1 VNGDLSPTP
10 GDPDHPLLVAMGELR
25 WSGDHSL
32 KSVSLGGCVCL
43 AIASPPFV
51 GMVNIIMPDSR
62 MDPAKADR
70 FPGFFADSG
79 VRALIA
85 AMDGVSP
92 REQWRI
98 ALVGGA
104 QLVHPLIRM
113 GERLAQA
120 IRQELGAHGLH
131 THLEELGGSLSKQ
144 VLLLAGSGRIFVE
157 WAGGGQ
163 REL

>member
-1 VNGDLSPTP
+1 
-10 GDPDHPLLVAMGELR
+10 MGELR
-25 WSGDHSL
+25 WSDDQPL

-43 AIASPPFV
+43 TIASPPFA
-51 GMVNIIMPDSR
+51 GMVNIILPDSR

-79 VRALIA
+79 VKALIA
-85 AMDGVSP
+85 TMEGLRP
-92 REQWRI
+92 RDHWRI

-120 IRQELGAHGLH
+120 TRQALSAQGLKIH
-131 THLEELGGSLSKQ
+131 QEELGGNLSKQ
-144 VLLLAGSGRIFVE
+144 VLLMPESGRIFVE